1 MPTEPYLLG
10 SHSGCCGLWTSGP
23 DYDWVPDSY
32 KIKAANGKI
41 YNRMTTVNG
50 LFTAGDGV
58 GCSGHK
64 FSSGSHAEG
73 RMAIKQCVRYA
84 KDNAD
89 FAPALAK
96 SNEELVDLV
105 YRPVRTYLD
114 NYEYTTMEDV
124 NPAYVKP
131 SGMAL
136 RLMKATHEY
145 GGGTAT
151 YYMTTSKNL
160 EIIMDLLKVMRED
173 CEKLAAGDLHELM
186 RCWEIEHRI
195 WTVES
200 HLRHI
205 QFRKETRYPGF
216 YYQADYPGQDDENWF
231 AFVNSKYDPKAGE
244 WDVFKRDY
252 IQIIPD

>member
-23 DYDWVPDSY
+23 DYDWVPDDY
-32 KIKAANGKI
+32 KIKARNGKI
-41 YNRMTTVNG
+41 YKQMTTVEG
-50 LFTAGDGV
+50 LFTAGDGT
-58 GCSGHK
+58 GGSGHK

-73 RMAIKQCVRYA
+73 RIAAKQMVRYATDFADYTPAIKQS
-84 KDNAD
+84 K
-89 FAPALAK
+89 
-96 SNEELVDLV
+96 EELVDLI
-105 YRPVRTYLD
+105 YKPVRTFLD
-114 NYEYTTMEDV
+114 NCEYTTAIDI
-124 NPAYVKP
+124 NPNYIKP
-131 SGMAL
+131 NGMMY

-145 GGGTAT
+145 GAGTAT
-151 YYMTTSKNL
+151 YYQTSSKSL
-160 EIIMDLLKVMRED
+160 EIVMDLLQTMRED
-173 CEKLAAGDLHELM
+173 CAKLAAGDLHELM

-231 AFVNSKYDPKAGE
+231 CFVNSKYDPAKKE
-244 WDVFKRDY
+244 WDVKKVPY
-252 IQIIPD
+252 IKIIPD